1 MKKQSMIGVMVIG
14 LCAGF
19 PAAAMAQDPGARP
32 FPPEI
37 SVTADATIAAKPDR
51 ATIEIGVV
59 TESKTAQAAA
69 AQNAKRVEAV
79 ITALRAVLPAVLP
92 AAGGESAHGEPP
104 LPGAATASPAQITTV
119 GYSLD
124 PVYSRPK
131 PGGNPILTSYSV
143 SNTVRATTD
152 DLSSVGPLIDSAM
165 GAGANRINRLAFTL
179 QDEQPLMMKAL
190 GQAAARAK
198 EKAEAIASALGVNIV
213 RVLQVEENGP
223 SVRPVEPMLR
233 FNTAAA
239 EVPTP
244 VESGTIN
251 ISATVTLTVEIGNPN
266 EPGK

>member
-1 MKKQSMIGVMVIG
+1 MKKRSMIVVTMIG
-14 LCAGF
+14 LCAGI
-19 PAAAMAQDPGARP
+19 PAVVLAQDPGTRP

-37 SVTADATIAAKPDR
+37 SVMADATITARPDR

-59 TESKTAQAAA
+59 TESKTAQAAS
-69 AQNAKRVEAV
+69 AQNARRVEAV
-79 ITALRAVLPAVLP
+79 ITALRTVLP
-92 AAGGESAHGEPP
+92 AAGGESAHGETPP
-104 LPGAATASPAQITTV
+104 SDAAPASPAKITTV

-143 SNTVRATTD
+143 SNTVRVTTD
-152 DLSSVGPLIDSAM
+152 DLSLVGPLIDGAM

-198 EKAEAIASALGVNIV
+198 EKAEAIASALGVKII

-223 SVRPVEPMLR
+223 SVRPVERMLR
-233 FNTAAA
+233 AAA
-239 EVPTP
+239 YSESPSTTP
-244 VESGTIN
+244 VESGTVDVT
-251 ISATVTLTVEIGNPN
+251 ATVTLTVEVGS
-266 EPGK
+266 

>member
-1 MKKQSMIGVMVIG
+1 MKKRSMIVVTMIG

-19 PAAAMAQDPGARP
+19 PAAAMTQEPGTRP

-51 ATIEIGVV
+51 AAIEIGVV

-69 AQNAKRVEAV
+69 AQNARRVEAV
-79 ITALRAVLPAVLP
+79 ITALRAVLPA
-92 AAGGESAHGEPP
+92 AGGESAPGETPP
-104 LPGAATASPAQITTV
+104 PGATTVSPAQITTV

-143 SNTVRATTD
+143 SNTVRVTTD
-152 DLSSVGPLIDSAM
+152 DLALVGPLIDGAM

-179 QDEQPLMMKAL
+179 QDEQPLVMKAL
-190 GQAAARAK
+190 GMASTRAK

-223 SVRPVEPMLR
+223 SVRPVERMLR
-233 FNTAAA
+233 LGAVS
-239 EVPTP
+239 ESPSPTP
-244 VESGTIN
+244 VESGTVDVTA
-251 ISATVTLTVEIGNPN
+251 SVTLTVEVGSQM